1 MYVSVLQKKYMVRIF
16 EGLEVSFSCEVLHV
30 NCIYYPSYKDFQS
43 QKYLSFKGHVR
54 KEFALGCTAQFPV
67 VTPRGC
73 QYLQILVCACWL
85 LQLSW
90 TPQMVSQMDISV

>member
-1 MYVSVLQKKYMVRIF
+1 MYVSVLQKKYMVRVF

-43 QKYLSFKGHVR
+43 QKYLRFKAHMW
-54 KEFALGCTAQFPV
+54 KEFTLGYTAQFPV

-73 QYLQILVCACWL
+73 KYLQILVFWL
-85 LQLSW
+85 LYLSW
-90 TPQMVSQMDISV
+90 TLR